1 MKKILIIGSLLITII
16 LIAGFFILIKSDSK
30 QTIVTGQKEAE
41 WATRELLRKR
51 AENSL
56 DTLVMGTSIEP
67 GKWDFRGVSREGES
81 GLLVYGV
88 IRLTCKKPTKNIKCW
103 KLETLNR
110 NGRDWRININ
120 IQDKSSESGLK
131 PKKNTPKP
139 EKPIAQKIPQ
149 SNAPII
155 EKWAVKGLSVNGRS
169 GPGTDFNIT
178 AKINPKIDLQLIES
192 KNGWGKFNIVTPS
205 ENTPKTVWIWMDLV
219 SKK

>member
-1 MKKILIIGSLLITII
+1 MKKILIIGSLLIAII
-16 LIAGFFILIKSDSK
+16 LIAGFFILIKSGPK

-88 IRLTCKKPTKNIKCW
+88 IKLTCGKPAKNIKCW

-120 IQDKSSESGLK
+120 TQDKSGLK
-131 PKKNTPKP
+131 PEKNTSKA
-139 EKPIAQKIPQ
+139 EKPVTQKIPQ
-149 SNAPII
+149 NNAPEI

-169 GPGTDFNIT
+169 GPGTGFNIT